1 MAKVQ
6 FRQAAID
13 DLNDIWTYTVM
24 EWSEEQAD
32 LYYERIASA
41 CTQIAGN
48 PVIGKTY
55 ETIHQN
61 LRGLRTGKHIIFY
74 RIISEE
80 DIEIIR
86 ILHARM
92 DLKGRLGE

>member
-6 FRQAAID
+6 LRQAAID
-13 DLNDIWTYTVM
+13 DLNDIWTYTAM

-55 ETIHQN
+55 EAIHRD

-74 RIISEE
+74 RIVSEE

-92 DLKGRLGE
+92 DLNGRLGE